1 MSSNIKLNTRKNSYD
16 PAKYESLGTVH
27 LSMSV
32 NVSFEAPAAKPSGF
46 FGTAPKPPPVN
57 KQQKLTE
64 TQNSMI
70 TSLKKELVNHAPEG
84 TEMLIDVKIGHM
96 KNIGHPPEYIL
107 SMSASATAVRKVS
120 QASMVPAAPVE
131 PMLAPAQPMLAPAP
145 APIEP
150 MLAPAP
156 AQPMLAPAQVPAP
169 QMGGK
174 NRNKKRARKTRKHRR

>member
-120 QASMVPAAPVE
+120 QASTVPAAPVE
-131 PMLAPAQPMLAPAP
+131 PMLAPAPVQPMLAPAP
-145 APIEP
+145 VPPPIEP

-156 AQPMLAPAQVPAP
+156 VPAA

-174 NRNKKRARKTRKHRR
+174 NRHKKRARKTRKHRH